1 MTCRLTGSYTGS
13 CCWTCKCPCKRCLA
27 AAAGSYY
34 PPDQVRG
41 FALLSFSTKSSATP
55 PLRVSGA
62 APLARSRLHFLRKPR
77 LADHQ
82 KAGPRALR
90 IPAFEPDRADAGF
103 VQVDDGKSHRGSARI
118 THNRA
123 VLIEHRCS
131 PWIDACPPGQPI
143 GSRSGWR
150 VCARLLSGWSYTR

>member
-1 MTCRLTGSYTGS
+1 MEACLRNGAIKRLRPT
-13 CCWTCKCPCKRCLA
+13 
-27 AAAGSYY
+27 
-34 PPDQVRG
+34 V
-41 FALLSFSTKSSATP
+41 LSFSTKSSATP

-62 APLARSRLHFLRKPR
+62 APLARSRLHFLRKAR

-118 THNRA
+118 TNNRP
-123 VLIEHRCS
+123 VLMEHRCS

-143 GSRSGWR
+143 GSRSGRR